1 MNMKVIGDFINSLK
15 GVETQNFDI
24 ERTKRKGLKLKGILS
39 YDFELE
45 SIFLS
50 FSWFS
55 WFAP

>member
-1 MNMKVIGDFINSLK
+1 MKVIGDFINSLK